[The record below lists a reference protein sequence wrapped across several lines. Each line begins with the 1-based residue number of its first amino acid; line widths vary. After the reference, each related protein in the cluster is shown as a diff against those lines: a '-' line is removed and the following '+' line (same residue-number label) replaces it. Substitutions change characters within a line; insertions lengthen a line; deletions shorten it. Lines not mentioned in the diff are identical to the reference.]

1 MPLLS
6 TVRGAYGPQG
16 RFQAKEVLYSFT
28 THTFTTAGKAGR
40 FGPTIAQMLSAY
52 SAATWTSNP
61 ANFNIGRADGYQ
73 LWTVPATGIYE
84 ITARGA
90 QGSYGS
96 LTDPGLGAVI
106 TARFNLTVGQKL
118 EMVVGQTPGDTTDN
132 EVIAASGA
140 AAGGGGSFVCLGSTN
155 TPLLIA
161 GGGGGHYTTN
171 VGRQYRDG
179 QNRRQPIWGAQN
191 YSPAAQGTNPVIGYG
206 GSGYHA
212 GGGGGLLGAGTG
224 YPGRTYT
231 DAVAVTDTRGQQ
243 YTLGGS
249 FSGSSEFGTW
259 YATGGGMSGYT
270 TVGGGFG
277 GGGGGHSGNNA
288 GGGGGGYSGGHGGQ
302 TRVGGTFNDG
312 IGGGSFIDSSAT
324 NVATNTGTYDDL
336 STFNGVTIINNGLF
350 NTLKGSI
357 TITRIA

>member
-6 TVRGAYGPQG
+6 TVRGSYGPQG
-16 RFQAKEVLYSFT
+16 RFQARQTLYVFT
-28 THTFTTAGKAGR
+28 THTFTNAGKFGR
-40 FGPTIAQMLSAY
+40 FGPTLAQMLSAY
-52 SAATWTSNP
+52 SGASWTTNG

-73 LWTVPATGIYE
+73 LWTVPATGIYS

-90 QGSYGS
+90 QGSYGN
-96 LTDPGLGAVI
+96 LTEPGLGAVI

-118 EMVVGQTPGDTTDN
+118 EMVVGQAPGDTTDGQ
-132 EVIAASGA
+132 VIAASGA

-179 QNRRQPIWGAQN
+179 QNRRQPIWVGS
-191 YSPAAQGTNPVIGYG
+191 YSPASSGTNPVIGYG
-206 GSGYHA
+206 GSGYHS

-224 YPGRTYT
+224 YPGRSFSDATAST
-231 DAVAVTDTRGQQ
+231 DPRGQQ

-259 YATGGGMSGYT
+259 YATGGGMSGYSN
-270 TVGGGFG
+270 VGGGFG
-277 GGGGGHSGNNA
+277 GGGGGHSGNNGA
-288 GGGGGGYSGGHGGQ
+288 GGGGGYSGGHGGQ
-302 TRVGGTFNDG
+302 TSLGGAFNDG
-312 IGGGSFIDSSAT
+312 IGGGSFIDSTAT
-324 NVATNTGTYDDL
+324 NVATNTGLYDGS
-336 STFNGVTIINNGLF
+336 STFNGVVITNNNLF
-350 NTLKGSI
+350 NTLDGSI
-357 TITRIA
+357 TITRIS

>member
-16 RFQAKEVLYSFT
+16 RLQTRQTLYEFT

-40 FGPTIAQMLSAY
+40 FGPTLGQMLSAY
-52 SAATWTSNP
+52 SAAVWSSNT

-96 LTDPGLGAVI
+96 QTDPGLGAVI
-106 TARFNLTVGQKL
+106 TARFSLTISQKL
-118 EMVVGQTPGDTTDN
+118 EMVVGQTPGDTGDN
-132 EVIAASGA
+132 EVINPGGA
-140 AAGGGGSFVCLGSTN
+140 AAGGGGSFVCLGGTN

-171 VGRQYRDG
+171 VGRTYRDG
-179 QNRRQPIWGAQN
+179 QNRRQPLWGGAN
-191 YSPAAQGTNPVIGYG
+191 LSPAVEGTNPLIGYG

-212 GGGGGLLGAGTG
+212 GGGGGLLGAGTA
-224 YPGRTYT
+224 YPGRTVS
-231 DAVAVTDTRGQQ
+231 DAAAGLDTRGQQ

-249 FSGSSEFGTW
+249 FSGVSEFGTW
-259 YATGGGMSGYT
+259 YSTGGGMSGYSN
-270 TVGGGFG
+270 VGGGFG

-288 GGGGGGYSGGHGGQ
+288 AGGGGGYSGGHGGQ
-302 TRVGGTFNDG
+302 TSLGGSVNDG
-312 IGGGSFIDSSAT
+312 IGGGSFINSTAT
-324 NVATNTGTYDDL
+324 NVATNTGTYDGL
-336 STFNGVTIINNGLF
+336 STFNGVTITNNNLF

-357 TITRIA
+357 TITRIS